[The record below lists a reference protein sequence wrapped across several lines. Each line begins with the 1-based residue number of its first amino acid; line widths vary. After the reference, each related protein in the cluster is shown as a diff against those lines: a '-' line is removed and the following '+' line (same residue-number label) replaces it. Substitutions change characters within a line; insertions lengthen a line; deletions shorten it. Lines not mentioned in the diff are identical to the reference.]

1 MFDLIRRG
9 FGNKILATVI
19 LGIFLVMGVEILL
32 RVYFG
37 TKDRIEMMETL
48 SSDLVISTYSGIRYP
63 MSVGDS
69 AAVERVL
76 ADMQRKMDDIEV
88 FICDTSQQVIWST
101 HREKIN
107 STMADSISS
116 PKVLAGLDETLT
128 SGDIPATSLEE
139 GLQGTPLLVFMQP
152 ILNEEE
158 CFHCHGTSDR
168 VIGAMVIR
176 ANMQRALAKVTAARN
191 RSILIMVLGISAI
204 FAIIY
209 LLVEKFIRSPVAS
222 LTRGVRK
229 VAAGDLDFNI
239 PSKSRDE
246 IGELARSFN
255 RMTRDLKD
263 AREEIKNWTET
274 LEDLVE
280 ERTTQLKRAQASA
293 ILAEKMASMGRLAA
307 IVAHEIN
314 NPLAG
319 IRTYAR
325 LLLKKSEV
333 IMPNADTRY
342 LDYLKTIESE
352 SARCGDIVKNLL
364 EYSRPAKPHFQQHNL
379 NTVIRECL
387 KLVDH
392 KFKVHNIELVLDLN
406 PEPLEIYCDDQKIKQ
421 VLLALLLNACDAVQP
436 GAGVI
441 EILSRPLPERPEVQI
456 TVRDNG
462 VGMDKGTRAHIFEP
476 FFTTKTKSPDE
487 TTPSASAGT
496 GLGLAVVY
504 EIVKAHQGE
513 ISVSSEPGRG
523 TEFVIVLPLEPAG
536 GRV

>member
-37 TKDRIEMMETL
+37 TRDRIEMIETL
-48 SSDLVISTYSGIRYP
+48 SSDLVASTYSGIRYP
-63 MSVGDS
+63 MSVGDGE
-69 AAVERVL
+69 AVERVL

-88 FICDTSQQVIWST
+88 FICDTRQQIVWST

-107 STMADSISS
+107 SAIADSISS

-128 SGDIPATSLEE
+128 SGDIPAASLEE
-139 GLQGTPLLVFMQP
+139 EFQGEPLLVFMQP

-168 VIGAMVIR
+168 VIGAMVVR
-176 ANMQRALAKVTAARN
+176 ANMQRTLAKVTAARN

-209 LLVEKFIRSPVAS
+209 LLVQKFIRSPVAS
-222 LTRGVRK
+222 LTQGVRK

-280 ERTTQLKRAQASA
+280 ERTAQLKRAQASA

-325 LLLKKSEV
+325 LLLKKSDV
-333 IMPNADTRY
+333 IMPGVDTRY

-364 EYSRPAKPHFQQHNL
+364 EYARPAKPHFQQHNI

-387 KLVDH
+387 KLVEH
-392 KFKVHNIELVLDLN
+392 KCKVLNLELVLDLN
-406 PEPLEIYCDDQKIKQ
+406 PEPIEIYCDDQKIKQ

-436 GAGVI
+436 GVGII
-441 EILSRPLPERPEVQI
+441 EILSRPLPEKLEVQI

-462 VGMDKGTRAHIFEP
+462 VGMDERTRAHIFEP
-476 FFTTKTKSPDE
+476 FFTTKTRSQDE
-487 TTPSASAGT
+487 TAPSASAGT

-513 ISVSSEPGRG
+513 ISVSSEAGRG

-536 GRV
+536 GQA